1 MTSYHSKSV
10 KNVVLEQVLTFSSEA
25 ATKLDNQNKPENF
38 ATRFDPVIT
47 LPNNLSYKV
56 GLVKMNA
63 TYSWHN
69 IEATA
74 NNNTVRYSPDAGLT
88 FKTIT
93 FPDGVY
99 SYTDIDS
106 FIKNAM
112 KENGDYTV
120 VDGVDTFDF
129 GLQFSSSTFLVT
141 INLQNNMFFDLYTQA
156 FSDLIGFDVQV
167 LTVTSQGVRLP
178 NINRSLDNIYVHST
192 LVNGSIV
199 DGKATDIIFSFST
212 DRLSRG
218 FPFSFEP
225 SNIMFSP
232 MSGSSLSNIRFYLTR
247 FDGSIIDLNN
257 IPTSYT
263 VIIRGENIM

>member
-25 ATKLDNQNKPENF
+25 ATKLDKQNKPENF

-106 FIKNAM
+106 FIKNVM
-112 KENGDYTV
+112 KDNGWSMVLILFT
-120 VDGVDTFDF
+120 
-129 GLQFSSSTFLVT
+129 L
-141 INLQNNMFFDLYTQA
+141 A
-156 FSDLIGFDVQV
+156 FSLAAVLFWSQSVYKIICSLISTHKRF
-167 LTVTSQGVRLP
+167 LILSALMFKY
-178 NINRSLDNIYVHST
+178 SL
-192 LVNGSIV
+192 
-199 DGKATDIIFSFST
+199 
-212 DRLSRG
+212 
-218 FPFSFEP
+218 
-225 SNIMFSP
+225 
-232 MSGSSLSNIRFYLTR
+232 
-247 FDGSIIDLNN
+247 
-257 IPTSYT
+257 
-263 VIIRGENIM
+263 